1 MFKQHILN
9 IKVGCSMAV
18 GFNLSLSD
26 LLLVDNFA
34 EAFGKDD
41 KQTIYK
47 ILEENGLDTSM
58 GVEEVVCKHRNLRG
72 NVVDCLMY
80 QGHER
85 SDEWLKSGAASWENI
100 LEHSSLDLRIDLKT
114 MGRQG
119 NNTGT
124 IIEQMEKFSGGA

>member
-1 MFKQHILN
+1 
-9 IKVGCSMAV
+9 MAI

-41 KQTIYK
+41 KETIYK
-47 ILEENGLDTSM
+47 ILEQNGFDTSM

-85 SDEWLKSGAASWENI
+85 SDSNWLTGEGCSWENT
-100 LEHSSLDLRIDLKT
+100 LENSDLELRVALKT
-114 MGRQG
+114 MGSSY
-119 NNTGT
+119 NNSGH
-124 IIEQMEKFSGGA
+124 IISELERHSK

>member
-1 MFKQHILN
+1 
-9 IKVGCSMAV
+9 MAV

-26 LLLVDNFA
+26 LLLVEGFA

-47 ILEENGLDTSM
+47 ILEQNGFDTSM

-80 QGHER
+80 KGHEL
-85 SDEWLKSGAASWENI
+85 STEEWFATGAASWDNVVANC
-100 LEHSSLDLRIDLKT
+100 DVNLRIDLLT
-114 MGRQG
+114 MGQQN
-119 NNTGT
+119 NNTGM
-124 IIEQMEKFSGGA
+124 ILDQLERHASK

>member
-1 MFKQHILN
+1 
-9 IKVGCSMAV
+9 MAV

-47 ILEENGLDTSM
+47 ILEQNGFDTSM

-85 SDEWLKSGAASWENI
+85 SDEWLKSGAASWDAIVENC
-100 LEHSSLDLRIDLKT
+100 SLDLRIDLKT
-114 MGRQG
+114 IGQQS
-119 NNTGT
+119 NNTGM
-124 IIEQMEKFSGGA
+124 ILDQLERHASK

>member
-47 ILEENGLDTSM
+47 ILEENGFDTSM
-58 GVEEVVCKHRNLRG
+58 GVDEVVCKHRNLRG

-85 SDEWLKSGAASWENI
+85 SCSEWLTGGSASWENVVDNC
-100 LEHSSLDLRIDLKT
+100 SLDLRIDLKT
-114 MGRQG
+114 MNQQS
-119 NNTGT
+119 NNTGM
-124 IIEQMEKFSGGA
+124 ILDQLERHASK

>member
-1 MFKQHILN
+1 
-9 IKVGCSMAV
+9 MAV

-26 LLLVDNFA
+26 LLLVEGFA

-47 ILEENGLDTSM
+47 ILEQNGFDTSM

-85 SDEWLKSGAASWENI
+85 SDEWLKSGAASWDAIVENC
-100 LEHSSLDLRIDLKT
+100 SLDLRIDLKT
-114 MGRQG
+114 IGQQS
-119 NNTGT
+119 NNTGM
-124 IIEQMEKFSGGA
+124 ILDQLERHASK